1 MLYQALDSA
10 TDQTWRDI
18 KNLFSQIE
26 IFEQKMFTKDVKP
39 QSLLTIKKKL
49 NQIDYA
55 IGHLASVAKQLQN
68 LCPIQGDM
76 NWKLRDLHDH
86 SVRINTSMAMYSSQI
101 TTTIELYW
109 GLQANRS
116 NTQIK
121 QLTLLACIS
130 MPLTF
135 WASFFG
141 MNFSFI
147 PFNEPKFFYGAL
159 GLMLISVLSTIGL
172 LVKKGFWSDS

>member
-55 IGHLASVAKQLQN
+55 IGHLASV
-68 LCPIQGDM
+68 
-76 NWKLRDLHDH
+76 
-86 SVRINTSMAMYSSQI
+86 
-101 TTTIELYW
+101 
-109 GLQANRS
+109 
-116 NTQIK
+116 
-121 QLTLLACIS
+121 
-130 MPLTF
+130 
-135 WASFFG
+135 SF
-141 MNFSFI
+141 
-147 PFNEPKFFYGAL
+147 
-159 GLMLISVLSTIGL
+159 
-172 LVKKGFWSDS
+172 KKTECHR